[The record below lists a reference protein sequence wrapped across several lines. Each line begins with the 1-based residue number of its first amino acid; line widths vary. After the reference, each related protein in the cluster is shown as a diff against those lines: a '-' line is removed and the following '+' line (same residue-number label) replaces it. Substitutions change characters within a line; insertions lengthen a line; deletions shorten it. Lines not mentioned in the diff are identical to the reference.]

1 MRCLSAVFRF
11 EFRVLVLILNLN
23 AKLKRSIKHLIIY
36 YARIDGKV

>member
-23 AKLKRSIKHLIIY
+23 AKLKRNTKHLIIY
-36 YARIDGKV
+36 ITRV